1 MVVTLKINRD
11 MKEFDAKYEDYEA
24 IYGERENE
32 DENEVEDYELDIDC
46 SYWADLEVVFE

>member
-1 MVVTLKINRD
+1 

-32 DENEVEDYELDIDC
+32 DESEVEDL
-46 SYWADLEVVFE
+46 FEAEKGGAI